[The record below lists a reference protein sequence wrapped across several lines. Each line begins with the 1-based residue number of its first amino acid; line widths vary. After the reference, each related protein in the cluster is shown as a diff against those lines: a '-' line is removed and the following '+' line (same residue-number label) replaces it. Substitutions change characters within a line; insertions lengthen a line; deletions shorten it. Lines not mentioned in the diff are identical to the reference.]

1 MGGKY
6 EIRFYDNKGIGQV
19 NGGYRTIYTNSW
31 TRSVILRLTKD
42 WIYFK
47 IYR

>member
-6 EIRFYDNKGIGQV
+6 EIRFYSNTELGKA
-19 NGGYRTIYTNSW
+19 NGGYETIYTNSW
-31 TRSVILRLTKD
+31 TESIILRLTKD